1 MARAR
6 NIKPALFKNE
16 LLGVADPLL
25 TLLFQSLWTLAD
37 KEGRLEDRPLRIKAE
52 TFPYRDSI
60 DVNGYLTELQR
71 LGFIT
76 RYLVGSLALIQVVN
90 FKKHQ
95 TPHNT
100 EKPSELPP
108 PSAGTIVNIEV
119 IDTSVKTPLSN
130 GENIDALPPDLL
142 IPSSLIPDSPSP
154 ISDVNQTA
162 KACAAFALPDW
173 IDQEAWDLWLKTRK
187 KKMIPEQMQAQ
198 VKKLGVW
205 RAAGLDYA
213 KALADAADAGWQGLV
228 EPVQLANASR
238 KSGTSYH
245 EKLSDTAE
253 QIFGRKHGTGNQII
267 DITPKQAT
275 GSDPENIPAV
285 YAGLRA

>member
-108 PSAGTIVNIEV
+108 PSSGTIVNIELAS
-119 IDTSVKTPLSN
+119 TSVKSPLS
-130 GENIDALPPDLL
+130 GSENVDALPPDLL
-142 IPSSLIPDSPSP
+142 IPSSLITDSSSP
-154 ISDVNQTA
+154 TPEVNELT
-162 KACAAFALPDW
+162 KPRKVFALPDW
-173 IDQEAWDLWLKTRK
+173 IDQDAWDLWLKTRK

-198 VKKLGVW
+198 VKKLATW

-213 KALADAADAGWQGLV
+213 KALSDAADAGWQGLV
-228 EPVQLANASR
+228 EPIQPTSANR
-238 KSGTSYH
+238 NSGTSYH
-245 EKLSDTAE
+245 EKLTDTAE